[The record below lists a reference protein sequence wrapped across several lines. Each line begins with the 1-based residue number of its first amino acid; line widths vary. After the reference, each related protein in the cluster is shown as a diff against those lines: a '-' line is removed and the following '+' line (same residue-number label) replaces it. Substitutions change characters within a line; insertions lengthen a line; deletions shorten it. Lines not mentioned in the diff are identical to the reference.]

1 MKFHILLITFHN
13 TLKQLLH
20 STRFY
25 GKIQASDHI
34 AKIHLW
40 HTGHVKTDLIQIY
53 HPGQI
58 QRIPTHP
65 ECIFQIQGICRQQIT
80 GKSTV
85 V

>member
-1 MKFHILLITFHN
+1 MEFYILLITFHN
-13 TLKQLLH
+13 TLGQLLH

-40 HTGHVKTDLIQIY
+40 HTGHVKTDPIQIY

-65 ECIFQIQGICRQQIT
+65 ECIFQVQGIC
-80 GKSTV
+80 
-85 V
+85 